1 MINELLKDAEKR
13 MKKAVEVLKGEFAG
27 LRTGRASTV
36 LVEDIKVDYYGSMMT
51 IKQVAQISVPE
62 ANQIVIQPWDVSV
75 IPNVE
80 KAIRNSDLGAQPQRD
95 GNVIRIIL
103 PPLTEE
109 RRRELVKKAG
119 KFAEQA
125 RIAIRNVRHE
135 IMKELD
141 KLKKEGGYSEDDIKR
156 AKDEL
161 QKITDRFIKEVDNL
175 LEKKEEER
183 AAAKEK
189 ELAAEREAKRK
200 ANKEKQKARDARRK
214 KAA

>member
-1 MINELLKDAEKR
+1 MIDQLLKDADKR

-51 IKQVAQISVPE
+51 IKQIAQISVPE

-75 IPNVE
+75 VPNVE
-80 KAIRNSDLGAQPQRD
+80 KAIRESDLGVQPQRD
-95 GNVIRIIL
+95 GNVIRVIL

-109 RRRELVKKAG
+109 RRKELVKKAG
-119 KFAEQA
+119 KLAEQT
-125 RIAIRNVRHE
+125 RIAIRNIRHE
-135 IMKELD
+135 VMKELD

-161 QKITDRFIKEVDNL
+161 QKITDKYVKEVDNL
-175 LEKKEEER
+175 LSKKEEEI
-183 AAAKEK
+183 
-189 ELAAEREAKRK
+189 LTI
-200 ANKEKQKARDARRK
+200 
-214 KAA
+214 

>member
-1 MINELLKDAEKR
+1 MIGELLKDAEKR

-36 LVEDIKVDYYGSMMT
+36 LVEDIKVDYYGSTMT
-51 IKQVAQISVPE
+51 IKQIAQISVPE
-62 ANQIVIQPWDVSV
+62 ANQIVIQPWDASV
-75 IPNVE
+75 VPNIE
-80 KAIRNSDLGAQPQRD
+80 KAIRESDLGVQPQRD
-95 GNVIRIIL
+95 GNIIRVIL

-119 KFAEQA
+119 KLAEQA

-161 QKITDRFIKEVDNL
+161 QKITDRFVKEVDNL
-175 LEKKEEER
+175 LSKKEEEI
-183 AAAKEK
+183 
-189 ELAAEREAKRK
+189 LTI
-200 ANKEKQKARDARRK
+200 
-214 KAA
+214 

>member
-1 MINELLKDAEKR
+1 MIQELLKDADKR

-36 LVEDIKVDYYGSMMT
+36 LVEDIKVDYYGSIMT
-51 IKQVAQISVPE
+51 IKQIAQIAVPE
-62 ANQIVIQPWDVSV
+62 PTQITIQPWDVSV

-80 KAIRNSDLGAQPQRD
+80 KAIRESDLGVQPQRD
-95 GNVIRIIL
+95 GNIIRINL

-109 RRRELVKKAG
+109 RRKELVKKAG
-119 KFAEQA
+119 KLAEQA
-125 RIAIRNVRHE
+125 KIAVRNIRHE

-161 QKITDRFIKEVDNL
+161 QKITDKHTKKIDEL
-175 LEKKEEER
+175 LHKKEEEI
-183 AAAKEK
+183 
-189 ELAAEREAKRK
+189 LTV
-200 ANKEKQKARDARRK
+200 
-214 KAA
+214 

>member
-1 MINELLKDAEKR
+1 MIGELLKDAEKR

-36 LVEDIKVDYYGSMMT
+36 LVEDIKVDYYGSTMT
-51 IKQVAQISVPE
+51 IKQIAQISVPE
-62 ANQIVIQPWDVSV
+62 ANQIVIQPWDASV
-75 IPNVE
+75 VPNIE
-80 KAIRNSDLGAQPQRD
+80 KAIRESDLGVQPQRD

-119 KFAEQA
+119 KLAEQA

-161 QKITDRFIKEVDNL
+161 QKITDRFVKEVDNL
-175 LEKKEEER
+175 LSKKEEEI
-183 AAAKEK
+183 
-189 ELAAEREAKRK
+189 LTI
-200 ANKEKQKARDARRK
+200 
-214 KAA
+214 

>member
-36 LVEDIKVDYYGSMMT
+36 LVEDIKVDYYGSIMT
-51 IKQVAQISVPE
+51 IKQIAQISVPE
-62 ANQIVIQPWDVSV
+62 ANQIVIQPWDASV
-75 IPNVE
+75 VPNVE
-80 KAIRNSDLGAQPQRD
+80 KAVRESDLGVQPQRD
-95 GNVIRIIL
+95 GNIIRIIL

-109 RRRELVKKAG
+109 RRKELVKKAG
-119 KFAEQA
+119 KLAEQA
-125 RIAIRNVRHE
+125 RIAIRNIRHE

-161 QKITDRFIKEVDNL
+161 QKITDRFVKEVDNL
-175 LEKKEEER
+175 LSKKEEEI
-183 AAAKEK
+183 
-189 ELAAEREAKRK
+189 LTI
-200 ANKEKQKARDARRK
+200 
-214 KAA
+214 

>member
-175 LEKKEEER
+175 LEKKEEEI
-183 AAAKEK
+183 
-189 ELAAEREAKRK
+189 LTI
-200 ANKEKQKARDARRK
+200 
-214 KAA
+214 

>member
-1 MINELLKDAEKR
+1 MIEELLKDAEKR

-36 LVEDIKVDYYGSMMT
+36 LVEDIKVDYYGST
-51 IKQVAQISVPE
+51 VTVKQIAQISVPE

-80 KAIRNSDLGAQPQRD
+80 KAIRESDLGVQPQRD

-109 RRRELVKKAG
+109 RRKELVKKAG
-119 KFAEQA
+119 KLAEQA

-135 IMKELD
+135 IIKELD

-156 AKDEL
+156 AKEEL
-161 QKITDRFIKEVDNL
+161 QKITDKFTKEVDNL
-175 LEKKEEER
+175 LKKKEEEI
-183 AAAKEK
+183 
-189 ELAAEREAKRK
+189 LTI
-200 ANKEKQKARDARRK
+200 
-214 KAA
+214 